1 MTERPSY
8 DPSGMRLNQRVWR
21 TVLVWLPVV
30 AWMVLI
36 FLFSAQPADESAAIS
51 GGLLGWLV
59 DQLTRLMP
67 DLSLDLDYFHHFIRK
82 TAHFA
87 VYAVLGMLTLTAVRQ
102 SRPLNTA
109 RPLRVSWPPG
119 RIELLLAWLIS
130 IVYAVTDELHQIT
143 VPGRSG
149 EFRDVVLDSCGALSG
164 ILLMVLLLYWRWR
177 HRQRRQQKRKAASAG
192 R

>member
-1 MTERPSY
+1 
-8 DPSGMRLNQRVWR
+8 
-21 TVLVWLPVV
+21 
-30 AWMVLI
+30 MVLI

-59 DQLTRLMP
+59 DQLMWLMP

-102 SRPLNTA
+102 SRPLSTA

-164 ILLMVLLLYWRWR
+164 ILLMTLLLYWRWR